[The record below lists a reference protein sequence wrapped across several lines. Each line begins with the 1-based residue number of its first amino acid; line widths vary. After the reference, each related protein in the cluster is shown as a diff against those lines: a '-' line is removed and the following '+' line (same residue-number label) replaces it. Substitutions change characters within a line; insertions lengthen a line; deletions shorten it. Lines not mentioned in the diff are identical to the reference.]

1 VKLLRLETHD
11 IVRKLS
17 HDQIDEAWYVNLD
30 CVAYLQEVHHKP
42 TAHNPHP
49 VETWHVSVGSGVSAV
64 TLSVT
69 KDAYERIRLAMESA

>member
-1 VKLLRLETHD
+1 MKILRLEASD

-17 HDQIDEAWYVNLD
+17 NDQVHEAWYVNLD

-42 TAHNPHP
+42 TANNPNA
-49 VETWHVSVGSGVSAV
+49 VESFHVSVGGGLSAV

-69 KDAYERIRLAMESA
+69 KAAFERIRQAMESA